1 MTGYGSPPAKRSCG
15 PGSPRAPLSNGRT
28 NMRAMQII
36 EWGKPLEARDYPDP
50 EPLGEEV
57 LLRVEAAGV
66 CHSDVHIWD
75 GHFDLGDGRQIS
87 LASRGVNLPFTMG
100 HEIAGE
106 VAALGPQA
114 SGVKVGDKVVAYP
127 WIGCGECA
135 VCKKGEE
142 LLCNNPRTLGT
153 RKAGGYG
160 SHVIVPHGRY
170 LLSYDGIPQA
180 LAATYTCSG
189 ITAYSALKKTR
200 EHVGAD
206 DHLVII
212 GAGGVGGS
220 AVHIAPAT
228 VAGKVIVADID
239 AQKRA
244 HARQMGAVATIDNA
258 APDAVKQVMA
268 ATGGGAAAAIDFVG
282 SPKTMEFGHSVLKKG
297 GKLVM
302 VGLYG
307 GAQPISTLLF
317 PFKMMTIEGSYVGTL
332 EDLRELLALVQA
344 GKVPPIPIEARPA
357 SEASAALSDLKSGG
371 KVRGR
376 GVLHH

>member
-1 MTGYGSPPAKRSCG
+1 
-15 PGSPRAPLSNGRT
+15 
-28 NMRAMQII
+28 MRAMQII
-36 EWGKPLEARDYPDP
+36 EWGKPLEPRDYPDP
-50 EPLGEEV
+50 EPTGEEV

-75 GHFDLGDGRQIS
+75 GHFDLGDGKQIS
-87 LASRGVNLPFTMG
+87 LESRGVHLPFTMG

-106 VAALGPQA
+106 VIALGPQA

-127 WIGCGECA
+127 WIGCGECD

-142 LLCNNPRTLGT
+142 LLCLRPRTLGA
-153 RKAGGYG
+153 RVAGGYG
-160 SHVIVPHGRY
+160 THVIVPHGRY
-170 LLSYDGIPQA
+170 LLPHDGVPQD

-200 EHVGAD
+200 EHVGTD

-220 AVHIAPAT
+220 AVHIAPAA

-258 APDAVKQVMA
+258 APDAVKRVMEQPPA
-268 ATGGGAAAAIDFVG
+268 APPPPSISSARRRRWNSASTSCARAGSSSWSGSTAEPARSRPCSFRSNRALSVQDDDDRGLLRRHSRRSPRAA
-282 SPKTMEFGHSVLKKG
+282 
-297 GKLVM
+297 
-302 VGLYG
+302 
-307 GAQPISTLLF
+307 
-317 PFKMMTIEGSYVGTL
+317 
-332 EDLRELLALVQA
+332 R
-344 GKVPPIPIEARPA
+344 ARP
-357 SEASAALSDLKSGG
+357 GW
-371 KVRGR
+371 
-376 GVLHH
+376 

>member
-1 MTGYGSPPAKRSCG
+1 
-15 PGSPRAPLSNGRT
+15 
-28 NMRAMQII
+28 MRAMQII
-36 EWGKPLEARDYPDP
+36 EWGKPLEAREYPDP
-50 EPLGEEV
+50 EPQGEEV

-75 GHFDLGDGRQIS
+75 GHFDLGDGKRIS
-87 LASRGVNLPFTMG
+87 LESRGVHLPFTMG

-106 VAALGPQA
+106 VLALGPQA
-114 SGVKVGDKVVAYP
+114 SGVKIGDKVVAYP

-135 VCKKGEE
+135 VCQKGEE
-142 LLCNNPRTLGT
+142 LLCLRPRTLGT
-153 RKAGGYG
+153 RIAGGYAT
-160 SHVIVPHGRY
+160 HVIVPHGRY
-170 LLSYDGIPQA
+170 LLPYDDVPQA

-200 EHVGAD
+200 DHLAAD

-220 AVHIAPAT
+220 AVHIAPAA
-228 VAGKVIVADID
+228 VAGKVVVADID

-258 APDAVKQVMA
+258 APDAVKQVME

-282 SPKTMEFGHSVLKKG
+282 SPQTMEFGVNILRKG

-307 GAQPISTLLF
+307 GSQPISTVLF
-317 PFKMMTIEGSYVGTL
+317 PFKMITIEGSYVGTL

-344 GKVPPIPIEARPA
+344 GRVPPIPIEMRTAA
-357 SEASAALSDLKSGG
+357 QASAALSDLKSGG

-376 GVLHH
+376 VVLHH

>member
-1 MTGYGSPPAKRSCG
+1 
-15 PGSPRAPLSNGRT
+15 
-28 NMRAMQII
+28 MRAMQII

-50 EPLGEEV
+50 EPQGEEV

-75 GHFDLGDGRQIS
+75 GHFDLGDGKQIS
-87 LASRGVNLPFTMG
+87 LESRGVHLPFTMG

-106 VAALGPQA
+106 VVALGPQA
-114 SGVKVGDKVVAYP
+114 SGVKIGDKVVAYP

-135 VCKKGEE
+135 VCNKGEE
-142 LLCNNPRTLGT
+142 LLCLNPRTLGT
-153 RKAGGYG
+153 RRAGGYG
-160 SHVIVPHGRY
+160 THVIVPQGRY
-170 LLSYDGIPQA
+170 LLPHDGVPQG

-189 ITAYSALKKTR
+189 ITAFSALKKTR
-200 EHVGAD
+200 EHLGAD
-206 DHLVII
+206 NHLVII

-220 AVHIAPAT
+220 AVHIAPAA

-258 APDAVKQVMA
+258 APDAVKQVMQ
-268 ATGGGAAAAIDFVG
+268 ATDGGAAAAIDFVG
-282 SPKTMEFGHSVLKKG
+282 SPKTMEFGVNILRKG

-307 GAQPISTLLF
+307 GANPISTVMF

-332 EDLRELLALVQA
+332 DDLRELLALVQA
-344 GKVPPIPIEARPA
+344 GKVPPIPIETRPA
-357 SEASAALSDLKSGG
+357 DQASAALSDLKSGG

-376 GVLHH
+376 VVLHHH

>member
-1 MTGYGSPPAKRSCG
+1 
-15 PGSPRAPLSNGRT
+15 
-28 NMRAMQII
+28 MRAMQII
-36 EWGKPLEARDYPDP
+36 EWGQPLEARDYPDP
-50 EPLGEEV
+50 EPQGEEV

-75 GHFDLGDGRQIS
+75 GHFDLGDGKQIS
-87 LASRGVNLPFTMG
+87 LASRGVALPFTMG

-106 VAALGPQA
+106 VLALGPHA
-114 SGVKVGDKVVAYP
+114 SGVAVGDKVVAYP

-135 VCKKGEE
+135 VCLKGEE
-142 LLCNNPRTLGT
+142 LLCLNPRTLGT
-153 RKAGGYG
+153 RRPGGYG
-160 SHVIVPHGRY
+160 THVIVPHGRY
-170 LLSYDGIPQA
+170 LLAHEGVPQG

-189 ITAYSALKKTR
+189 ITAFSALKKTR
-200 EHVGAD
+200 ERLGAA

-220 AVHIAPAT
+220 AVHIAPAA

-282 SPKTMEFGHSVLKKG
+282 SPKTMEFGVNVLKKG

-307 GAQPISTLLF
+307 GATPVSNVLF

-344 GKVPPIPIEARPA
+344 GKVPPIPIETRPA

-376 GVLHH
+376 VVLSHQ

>member
-1 MTGYGSPPAKRSCG
+1 
-15 PGSPRAPLSNGRT
+15 
-28 NMRAMQII
+28 MRAMQII
-36 EWGKPLEARDYPDP
+36 EWGKPLEAREYPNP
-50 EPLGEEV
+50 EPTGEEV

-75 GHFDLGDGRQIS
+75 GHFDLGGGQQIS
-87 LASRGVNLPFTMG
+87 LESRGVHLPFTMG

-135 VCKKGEE
+135 VCRKGEE
-142 LLCNNPRTLGT
+142 LLCLAPRTLGT
-153 RKAGGYG
+153 RRPGGYAT
-160 SHVIVPHGRY
+160 HVIVPHGRY
-170 LLSYDGIPQA
+170 LLPHEGVPQG
-180 LAATYTCSG
+180 LAATFTCSG
-189 ITAYSALKKTR
+189 ITALSALKKTR
-200 EHVGAD
+200 KHLGAD

-220 AVHIAPAT
+220 AVHIAPAA
-228 VAGKVIVADID
+228 VAGKIIVADID

-244 HARQMGAVATIDNA
+244 QARQMGAIATIDNA

-282 SPKTMEFGHSVLKKG
+282 SPKTMEFGVSILKKG

-307 GAQPISTLLF
+307 GAHPISTVLF
-317 PFKMMTIEGSYVGTL
+317 PFKMMTIEGSYVGTID
-332 EDLRELLALVQA
+332 DLRELLALVQA
-344 GKVPPIPIEARPA
+344 GKVPPIPIETRPA
-357 SEASAALSDLKSGG
+357 EEASAALSDLKSGG

-376 GVLHH
+376 VVLVH

>member
-1 MTGYGSPPAKRSCG
+1 
-15 PGSPRAPLSNGRT
+15 
-28 NMRAMQII
+28 MRAMQII

-50 EPLGEEV
+50 EPHGEEV

-87 LASRGVNLPFTMG
+87 LDSRGVHLPFTMG

-106 VAALGPQA
+106 VVAFGPNA
-114 SGVKVGDKVVAYP
+114 SGVEPGDKVVAYP
-127 WIGCGECA
+127 WIGCGECD

-142 LLCNNPRTLGT
+142 LLCLRPRTLGT
-153 RKAGGYG
+153 RIAGGYAT
-160 SHVIVPHGRY
+160 HVIVPHAKY
-170 LLSYDGIPQA
+170 LLPYGDVPQD

-189 ITAYSALKKTR
+189 ITAYSALKKTKD
-200 EHVGAD
+200 HVGHD

-220 AVHIAPAT
+220 AVHIAPAMID
-228 VAGKVIVADID
+228 GKIMVADID

-244 HARQMGAVATIDNA
+244 HARQMGAVDTIDNA
-258 APDAVKQVMA
+258 APDAVKQVMQK
-268 ATGGGAAAAIDFVG
+268 TNGGAAAAIDFVG
-282 SPKTMEFGHSVLKKG
+282 SPQTMQFGINILRKG

-307 GAQPISTLLF
+307 GACPVSTVLF

-332 EDLRELLALVQA
+332 DDLRELLALGQA
-344 GKVPPIPIEARPA
+344 GKVAPIPIEHRPA
-357 SEASAALSDLKSGG
+357 GEASSALADLKSGG

-376 GVLHH
+376 VVLHNH

>member
-1 MTGYGSPPAKRSCG
+1 
-15 PGSPRAPLSNGRT
+15 
-28 NMRAMQII
+28 MRAMQII
-36 EWGKPLEARDYPDP
+36 EWGKPLEMREYPDP
-50 EPLGEEV
+50 EPQGEEV

-75 GHFDLGDGRQIS
+75 GFFDLGDGKKIP
-87 LASRGVNLPFTMG
+87 LEARGVHLPFTMG

-106 VAALGPQA
+106 VAALGPRA
-114 SGVKVGDKVVAYP
+114 SGVAVGDKVVAYP
-127 WIGCGECA
+127 WIGCGECT
-135 VCKKGEE
+135 VCRKGEE

-153 RKAGGYG
+153 RRAGGYAT
-160 SHVIVPHGRY
+160 HVLVPNARY
-170 LLSYDGIPQA
+170 LLPYDGVPQA

-189 ITAYSALKKTR
+189 ITALSALKKTR
-200 EHVGAD
+200 GHVGPD

-220 AVHIAPAT
+220 AVHIAPAA
-228 VAGKVIVADID
+228 VDGKIIVADID
-239 AQKRA
+239 GQKRA
-244 HARQMGAVATIDNA
+244 QARQMGAVATIDNS
-258 APDAVKQVMA
+258 APDAVKQVME

-282 SPKTMEFGHSVLKKG
+282 SPQTMAFGVSTLRKG

-307 GAQPISTLLF
+307 GACPISTVLF

-332 EDLRELLALVQA
+332 EDLRELLALARA
-344 GKVPPIPIEARPA
+344 GNVPPIPLESRPA
-357 SEASAALSDLKSGG
+357 AQASAALSDLKSGG

-376 GVLHH
+376 VVLHHH